1 MNNISDNC
9 LASSFSRVLG
19 VGGLLPVATAID
31 RIQLEKE
38 LVIRTAIIEP
48 NSVLIQEYRSSV
60 TPLPQVLRSLTDISF
75 E

>member
-9 LASSFSRVLG
+9 LASSVSRVLG
-19 VGGLLPVATAID
+19 VGGLLPLATAID

-48 NSVLIQEYRSSV
+48 NSVLKQEYRSSV
-60 TPLPQVLRSLTDISF
+60 TPLPQVLLSLTDISF